1 MSKGAIITL
10 VIVIVIVVGG
20 AIWWYASMSGAPV
33 YQAPATVTS
42 PTTSTTDMGGMDM
55 NMSSTMVMPTSTPVT
70 PAPSAPAA
78 TAPAAS
84 QPVAATISNFA
95 FSPATITVHKGTKVT
110 WTNEDSAAHTVTGNN
125 GGPASGDIGQ
135 GASYS
140 YTFNAVGSFPYH
152 CAIHPY
158 MKGTVTVVN

>member
-1 MSKGAIITL
+1 MSKGAITAL
-10 VIVIVIVVGG
+10 VIVIVIIVGG
-20 AIWWYASMSGAPV
+20 AIWWYASMSGAPS
-33 YQAPATVTS
+33 YQAPATTAY
-42 PTTSTTDMGGMDM
+42 PAAAATTTVGVSVSSTMDMNGM
-55 NMSSTMVMPTSTPVT
+55 NMSSTVTAPPT
-70 PAPSAPAA
+70 PAPTPSAGQ
-78 TAPAAS
+78 S
-84 QPVAATISNFA
+84 VAVTISNFA

-140 YTFNAVGSFPYH
+140 YTFNTVGSFPYH

-158 MKGTVTVVN
+158 MKATVTVVN